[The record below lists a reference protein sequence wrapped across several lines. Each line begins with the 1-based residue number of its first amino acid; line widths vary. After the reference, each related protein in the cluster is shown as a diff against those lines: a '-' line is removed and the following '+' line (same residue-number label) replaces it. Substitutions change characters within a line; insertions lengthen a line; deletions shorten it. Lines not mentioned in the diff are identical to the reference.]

1 MTTGVGVVCAV
12 LPKDTSSKD
21 AGSAVDSGEKDV
33 ASEVRDSIRK
43 QQEMEKESWYK
54 NESGFHC
61 SF

>member
-1 MTTGVGVVCAV
+1 MVCAV